1 VIDWEPVAFVARIVY
16 WVLARVV
23 VGVPE
28 ITPVDVE
35 KLKPAVDKAGEIE

>member
-1 VIDWEPVAFVARIVY
+1 MVY
-16 WVLARVV
+16 CVLARGV